1 MANEIEIAVGKAKK
15 KPGFLGGGS
24 DPDKDGDTDMT
35 DSDDGAA
42 SADEVDA
49 YKAMEKASSPEDKAK
64 ALKTFIKL
72 CTEEGY

>member
-24 DPDKDGDTDMT
+24 DPDKDGDTDAP
-35 DSDDGAA
+35 DSDDAA
-42 SADEVDA
+42 SDDEVSLMKVFD
-49 YKAMEKASSPEDKAK
+49 KASTPEARAT
-64 ALKTFIKL
+64 ALKTFIKR